1 MRSRPAGRVGE
12 ALRLAIA
19 RSGQALPEAVRR
31 DWHQFRLLSRDAVRQ
46 LIDTA
51 LFSREADPMEFAIW
65 MLALVATPPAFFAS
79 RQVLTYT
86 ALVNAPIEV
95 VEQVALGHRL
105 FFVIYGMLAAAL
117 LAALTWESLF
127 PDGRDQEIVG
137 VLPVRPQ
144 TFAAARLGA
153 AVMLGVGFTAAVNVP
168 TAIIYTAMSAGHPAF
183 RNLIG
188 LLAGHI
194 IGTMLAS
201 LLVYFALVTVRGL
214 AAVVLGA
221 RAGAWLGVT
230 LQLVTVILLFE
241 VFFFLPDVL
250 GTLVKAVLSRDSV
263 ALAFP
268 PVWFASMHA
277 SIAGSSRNVIAEAA
291 RVGVLAFIA
300 AALLTVPI
308 YLLPARWLG
317 RRAFETRPRERAASI
332 TSVVKA
338 VASVTA
344 APPSVRGIL
353 AFAVASL
360 LRSRRHLLV
369 LATYVGLAIAVCVA
383 SILLIE
389 VRGTFAISTPAS
401 WVLALPLVFLFFL
414 VVGLRSAFRIPT
426 EIEANWPFRLSQPS
440 LRSCVNAAMLAMLT
454 LAVLPIVAITSIAT
468 APLWPAMDVVKVA
481 VLQLLAGIV
490 LIECAL
496 FRWSKVPFACGHAPS
511 PDVLKAWWPLYTMAM
526 YLYAF
531 KISDW
536 QVVSLRSP
544 TTMAWYVASCLTA
557 IVIIRVLRHQK
568 LRHQALEFDAVQGH
582 TIDRLNLSE
591 ALH

>member
-1 MRSRPAGRVGE
+1 MIHLARARARGP
-12 ALRLAIA
+12 LRRWGA
-19 RSGQALPEAVRR
+19 SVEQTLPESVRR
-31 DWHQFRLLSRDAVRQ
+31 DLHQFRLLSRDAVRQ

-79 RQVLTYT
+79 RQVLVYT
-86 ALVNAPIEV
+86 ALKNAPIEV

-117 LAALTWESLF
+117 LAALTWEALF

-153 AVMLGVGFTAAVNVP
+153 AVTLGVGFTAAVNVP
-168 TAIIYTAMSAGHPAF
+168 TAIIYTAMCVGHPAF
-183 RNLIG
+183 RNVIG

-201 LLVYFALVTVRGL
+201 LLVYFALLTVRGL
-214 AAVVLGA
+214 AAVVFGA
-221 RAGAWLGVT
+221 RAGAWLGVA

-241 VFFFLPDVL
+241 AFFFLPGVL
-250 GTLVKAVLSRDSV
+250 GTLVKAVLNGDPA

-277 SIAGSSRNVIAEAA
+277 SIAGSSHNVIADAA
-291 RVGVLAFIA
+291 RLGVLAFAA

-308 YLLPARWLG
+308 YLLPARWVG
-317 RRAFETRPRERAASI
+317 RRALETRPRERASSLTSI
-332 TSVVKA
+332 VRA
-338 VASVTA
+338 VANVTA
-344 APPSVRGIL
+344 ASPPVRAIFV
-353 AFAVASL
+353 FAVASL

-369 LATYVGLAIAVCVA
+369 LATYFGIAIAISVA

-389 VRGTFAISTPAS
+389 VRGTFAINTPAE
-401 WVLALPLVFLFFL
+401 WVLALPLVFLFFGVL
-414 VVGLRSAFRIPT
+414 GVRASFRIPT
-426 EIEANWPFRLSQPS
+426 EIEANWPFRLSQPTLS
-440 LRSCVNAAMLAMLT
+440 QSVNGAALVMLA
-454 LAVLPIVAITSIAT
+454 LAVLPILGVTLVAT
-468 APLWPAMDVVKVA
+468 APLWPAIDVLKVT

-490 LIECAL
+490 LIECVL
-496 FRWSKVPFACGHAPS
+496 FGWTKVPFACGHAPS
-511 PDVLKAWWPLYTMAM
+511 ADVLKARWPLYMIAM
-526 YLYAF
+526 YQYAF
-531 KISDW
+531 KLSDW
-536 QVVSLRSP
+536 QAAALRSS
-544 TTMAWYVASCLTA
+544 TAMTWYVTVCAVA
-557 IVIIRVLRHQK
+557 IITIRLLRHRK
-568 LRHQALEFDAVQGH
+568 LRHQALEFDVVQGH
-582 TIDRLNLSE
+582 TIERLNLSG